1 MKNILVPVDFSDYS
15 KYAMEVAA
23 SIAKKHQASIHVV
36 HMMGLTDAVL
46 TRDESQEVFEAMYHM
61 KLTEKRFDELLNVP
75 YLEGVTVHQNVKNY
89 TNFTEINDVAIS
101 CDADLIVMGSHGST
115 GLKEVFVGSNT
126 EKVVRTATTPVL
138 VIKDHM
144 PDFNLEK
151 VVFACDFKG
160 ENVDAFKQIRKLIKV
175 LGAQME
181 LLYVNLPG
189 ERFRSSIEIEDRIY
203 KFFAQAGI
211 EDLRPKDVNYYID
224 YTVEDG
230 IFNYSFSNK
239 ADAIA
244 IPTHGRSGLAH
255 FFAGNFLNKTL
266 QLKIR
271 KAIPV
276 MVALIACLFILRG
289 LGLGIPYVSPKLNP
303 QKIEAKMECH

>member
-23 SIAKKHQASIHVV
+23 AIAKKHGASIHVV

-46 TRDESQEVFEAMYHM
+46 TKDESQEVFEAMYHM
-61 KLTEKRFDELLNVP
+61 KLTEKRFDELLSAP
-75 YLEGVTVHQNVKNY
+75 YLNGVTVHQNVKNY

-126 EKVVRTATTPVL
+126 EKVVRTASTPVL
-138 VIKDHM
+138 VIKEHM
-144 PDFNLEK
+144 ADFTIDN
-151 VVFACDFKG
+151 VVFACDFKT
-160 ENVDAFKQIRKLIKV
+160 ENIDAFKRIRNLINV

-181 LLYVNLPG
+181 LVYINLPG
-189 ERFRSSIEIEDRIY
+189 ERFRSSIEIEDRIF

-211 EDLRPKDVNYYID
+211 EDLRPSDVNHYSD

-255 FFAGNFLNKTL
+255 FFAGSIGEDVVNHSVL
-266 QLKIR
+266 
-271 KAIPV
+271 PV
-276 MVALIACLFILRG
+276 LT
-289 LGLGIPYVSPKLNP
+289 
-303 QKIEAKMECH
+303 QKM